1 MPAFPFL
8 FTETTGPTP
17 AVEKAVNLPPAYA
30 KTGMSV
36 VPTQEAKDL
45 VAYLLSLDH
54 TYPVLQA
61 KASQP

>member
-1 MPAFPFL
+1 VL
-8 FTETTGPTP
+8 PTP
-17 AVEKAVNLPPAYA
+17 
-30 KTGMSV
+30 
-36 VPTQEAKDL
+36 EAKDL